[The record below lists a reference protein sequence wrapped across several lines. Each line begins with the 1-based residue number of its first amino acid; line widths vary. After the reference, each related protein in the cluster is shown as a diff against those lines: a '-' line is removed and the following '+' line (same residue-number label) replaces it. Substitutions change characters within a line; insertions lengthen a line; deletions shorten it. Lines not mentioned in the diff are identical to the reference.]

1 MSQLNHEGKV
11 LPQEDLLGDAHDLS
25 NVGQPISEV
34 EIDELLHEEDRP
46 VEERL
51 SRLRELRSTL
61 QAMEVADFSG
71 DDDPQSLL
79 VEIDRAI
86 DRLERLGADP
96 GEGLPASHDP
106 TDHRELLSPDDD
118 ALAALDEQEE
128 EAFEEED
135 VLDPSEWDE
144 GDDFRPERGVH

>member
-51 SRLRELRSTL
+51 GRLRELRSTL

-79 VEIDRAI
+79 LEIDRAI
-86 DRLERLGADP
+86 DRLESLGSDP
-96 GEGLPASHDP
+96 GEGLPASYDP
-106 TDHRELLSPDDD
+106 ADHRELLSPDDD
-118 ALAALDEQEE
+118 ELVALNDEDEE
-128 EAFEEED
+128 SLEED

-144 GDDFRPERGVH
+144 GDDFPRKGGLH